1 MRGPWAALA
10 ACCLAFFWAQSA
22 RAIVYSAMP
31 ALSAELGL
39 GPTTVGLVT
48 GAMYAA
54 YSIAMW
60 VSGLL
65 PFSRRAT
72 VVGGLLLGALTNV
85 ALAWSGTV
93 TALLLIAAVGGLG
106 LGVYLPRGTAVI
118 VEAFPAER
126 RARAMGWHEV
136 AAGAGLMVAPLCMG
150 ALLLVTSWRVA
161 ITLWSTVGL
170 VAAAAVWAWVPEAP
184 GPRRTATAAPL
195 PLDARVP
202 ALACMGGACFA
213 VMSGFFTML
222 PTLMAQGFGA
232 TPAGAAAFAGW
243 TRASGLGAALAG
255 GWVAD
260 WVGHTRSIAGWHS
273 LAALAIVGLWFLD
286 AGTPFAA
293 LLMVMTMAASAAA
306 TAYYAVLGEAY
317 RPAERER
324 IYGLIQASASLLGS
338 TLTPVLL
345 GVVLDRV
352 SARATLV
359 TLTAFPLV
367 GLAGLGLYR
376 RTARRL
382 RREHP
387 A

>member
-1 MRGPWAALA
+1 VVVAA
-10 ACCLAFFWAQSA
+10 
-22 RAIVYSAMP
+22 I
-31 ALSAELGL
+31 
-39 GPTTVGLVT
+39 
-48 GAMYAA
+48 
-54 YSIAMW
+54 
-60 VSGLL
+60 
-65 PFSRRAT
+65 
-72 VVGGLLLGALTNV
+72 
-85 ALAWSGTV
+85 
-93 TALLLIAAVGGLG
+93 GGLG
-106 LGVYLPRGTAVI
+106 LGLYLPRGPAVI

-161 ITLWSTVGL
+161 ITLWSVVGL
-170 VAAAAVWAWVPEAP
+170 VAVAAVWAWVPEAP
-184 GPRRTATAAPL
+184 ERRQAATRAPV
-195 PLDARVP
+195 PIDARVP
-202 ALACMGGACFA
+202 ALACMGGASFA
-213 VMSGFFTML
+213 VMAGFFTML
-222 PTLMAQGFGA
+222 PTLMARGYGA

-273 LAALAIVGLWFLD
+273 LAALAIFGLWFLD
-286 AGTPFAA
+286 YGTAFSI
-293 LLMVMTMAASAAA
+293 LIMVMTMAASAAA

-338 TLTPVLL
+338 TLTPVVL
-345 GVVLDRV
+345 GIVLDRL

-359 TLTAFPLV
+359 ALTAFPLIGLG
-367 GLAGLGLYR
+367 GLALYL

-382 RREHP
+382 RLG
-387 A
+387 AS